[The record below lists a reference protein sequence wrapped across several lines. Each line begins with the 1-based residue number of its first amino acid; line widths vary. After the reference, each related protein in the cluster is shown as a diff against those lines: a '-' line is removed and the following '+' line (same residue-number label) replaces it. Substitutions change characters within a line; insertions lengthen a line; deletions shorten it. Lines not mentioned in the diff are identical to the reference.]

1 MGELITRMT
10 ETLRGLDLQS
20 PTMFVI
26 VFLAIL
32 AVLHRWGILLLT
44 LLVIVLGWGAQ
55 DLIIMNIETENRVV
69 SLPLIIY
76 AVGGVLIVLLSLW
89 SFYKG

>member
-1 MGELITRMT
+1 MGEFIAKVT
-10 ETLRGLDLQS
+10 EALRGIDLQS
-20 PTMFVI
+20 PAMFVI

-32 AVLHRWGILLLT
+32 AVFHRWGILLIT

-55 DLIIMNIETENRVV
+55 DLIIMNITTENRVV

-76 AVGGVLIVLLSLW
+76 AAGGVLVVLLSIW